1 MLVGSCLV
9 RSSLS
14 SWSLELA
21 GQPSW
26 YVIRSPILKALINQ
40 TTLRRLPCF
49 PTPSEPEP
57 ARAAQPAPLSA
68 AELAKLPVV
77 CYIPQSDPHSPTEKA
92 SMAEKQSTP
101 SAHNWDATRLPYP
114 AHPLRS
120 DRAMCAICQ
129 ENFTE
134 PESVRRVLYQAE
146 PLRLLGCGHIYH
158 VS

>member
-1 MLVGSCLV
+1 LVGSCSV

-21 GQPSW
+21 VQLSW
-26 YVIRSPILKALINQ
+26 YVSRSPVLKALTNQ

-49 PTPSEPEP
+49 PSPAEPES

-77 CYIPQSDPHSPTEKA
+77 CYIPHPDPHSPTEKA

-101 SAHNWDATRLPYP
+101 SAHSWDATRLPYP